1 MSDERPA
8 AQGLTYWDYI
18 RVRELLSLQGGL
30 ENDESALSQDEIVF
44 ITVHQ
49 VYELWLKLFLR
60 GLEEARSLFAQ
71 DPVPDT
77 AMAGACRLLERMRTI
92 LGMAAKHF
100 ELVETISPHDYLE
113 FRDKLFPANG
123 GQSVQFR
130 EVEILMGLEESER
143 LPYIA
148 GKGYQEVMKEPGGA
162 EGWAASQVKA
172 RLADR
177 PNFKE
182 AVDEWLHRTPIDGS
196 QPGDEGD
203 AQRVEA
209 YLDAYLDGHE
219 RAMAGLVAHVQALA
233 SSDAERDKL
242 RERYAEEGRKAAA
255 FLRAEEVEDA
265 NERARRRR
273 IRAAMLFIETHRE
286 LALLSWPRQVLESLV
301 ALEQAFTVFRQRHAR
316 MAERVIGKRVGTG
329 GSSGVDYLDAVALK
343 YRVFRDLWAVRTLLV
358 RGDHAPALE
367 RPEYYGFRVE
377 EPGA

>member
-1 MSDERPA
+1 MSDDQPA
-8 AQGLTYWDYI
+8 PTALTYWDYI
-18 RVRELLSLQGGL
+18 RVQELLSLQGGR
-30 ENDESALSQDEIVF
+30 ERDEASLSQDEVVF

-49 VYELWLKLFLR
+49 AFELWFKLLLRDLK
-60 GLEEARSLFAQ
+60 EARALFAQ

-92 LGMAAKHF
+92 LDVGTKHF

-130 EVEILMGLEESER
+130 EVEILMGLEEEER

-148 GKGYQEVMKEPGGA
+148 GKGYQEVMREPDGK
-162 EGWAASQVKA
+162 EGWASAAIRA
-172 RLADR
+172 RQADR
-177 PNFKE
+177 PSFKE
-182 AVDEWLHRTPIDGS
+182 AVESWLHRTPIDGS

-203 AQRVEA
+203 AEIVET
-209 YLDAYLDGHE
+209 YLDDYLKGHE
-219 RAMAGLVAHVQALA
+219 GAMAGLVERVQALA
-233 SSDAERDKL
+233 SSDEERSKL

-255 FLRAEEVEDA
+255 FLHAEEVHDPA
-265 NERARRRR
+265 ERSRRRR

-301 ALEQAFTVFRQRHAR
+301 ALEQVFSIFRQRHAR

-358 RGDHAPALE
+358 RGDHAPKLA

-377 EPGA
+377 EGGA